1 MRGGGRE
8 AEAASQR
15 GEAAR
20 EMRGSRCEA
29 SPGQLGFLIAAA
41 TTIIVAVVVV
51 IIILVIIIVVIII
64 AVVVIA
70 IIVIAAIVVS
80 YVYICLFLH
89 GE

>member
-29 SPGQLGFLIAAA
+29 SPGQLGFLIAA

-64 AVVVIA
+64 TIVVIA